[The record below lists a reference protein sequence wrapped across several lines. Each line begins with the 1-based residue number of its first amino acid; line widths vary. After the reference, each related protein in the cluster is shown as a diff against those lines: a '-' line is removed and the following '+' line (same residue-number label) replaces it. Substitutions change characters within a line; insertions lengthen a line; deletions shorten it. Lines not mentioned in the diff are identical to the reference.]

1 MKIDIQKLI
10 EMIAAEV
17 ISQLARMGVEIENTH
32 QKKERA
38 GSVRTFNYKC
48 RVIDMS
54 GYKSPVL
61 TENQLIS
68 LTYETEEVIIP
79 IGTVITP
86 GAKDII
92 RQKKIKLI
100 YK

>member
-1 MKIDIQKLI
+1 
-10 EMIAAEV
+10 MITTEV
-17 ISQLARMGVEIENTH
+17 IAQLAKMGVEIEYTTE
-32 QKKERA
+32 KKERI
-38 GSVRTFNYKC
+38 GSSDLYNHSYK
-48 RVIDMS
+48 VIDMS

-61 TENQLIS
+61 TENQLVI
-68 LTYETEEVIIP
+68 LNHETEGVIIP

-86 GAKDII
+86 GAKDIV